1 MKTMKTKNHL
11 KIKRQMSKNKEIKT
25 SRLIIKQQETPKNK
39 KKMTMKNLKKV
50 RLKNLETL
58 EKILK
63 HISLRLDKRLLKEE
77 QMDLILLIMKILI
90 QKKMNHVRERL
101 LLPEINRVR
110 H

>member
-25 SRLIIKQQETPKNK
+25 SRLIIKQQETPKI